1 MSAASDIGYNSEL
14 MQVKKQE
21 NGHCVF
27 NLFIFNYRG
36 ERKKKK
42 PSQAAVITFI
52 HFTCNLVL
60 GASNKNNLGT
70 ITTYL

>member
-1 MSAASDIGYNSEL
+1 MSAASDIRYNSEL

-36 ERKKKK
+36 ERKKTLTIR
-42 PSQAAVITFI
+42 SH
-52 HFTCNLVL
+52 HFYSLYLQL
-60 GASNKNNLGT
+60 GPRSFE
-70 ITTYL
+70 

>member
-1 MSAASDIGYNSEL
+1 MSAASDIRYNSEL

-36 ERKKKK
+36 ERKK

-52 HFTCNLVL
+52 HFTCNALVL
-60 GASNKNNLGT
+60 GASNKNHLGT
-70 ITTYL
+70 STTYL

>member
-1 MSAASDIGYNSEL
+1 MSAASDIRYNSEL

-36 ERKKKK
+36 ERKKK

-60 GASNKNNLGT
+60 RASNKNHLGT
-70 ITTYL
+70 STTYL

>member
-1 MSAASDIGYNSEL
+1 MSAACDIRYNSEL

-36 ERKKKK
+36 ERKKPHKLQ
-42 PSQAAVITFI
+42 SSLL
-52 HFTCNLVL
+52 FTLL
-60 GASNKNNLGT
+60 ATLWSSELQIK
-70 ITTYL
+70 II